1 MRNAVIM
8 TLLASAMAT
17 PARPASHPLLGQ
29 VNAVVYFPPQPLSPI
44 IETRI
49 REAVAMAVKAAS
61 IGDKLGPL
69 DVNYPLDE
77 AVFPPDMAAPTFVWS
92 DPTPEVNTWL
102 IDMAFDGNHVY
113 VLTQG
118 ATPPRAADNDPK
130 TMSQAAAAY
139 QAPVPSTPARR
150 WRPDPE
156 DWDRI
161 RGLSS
166 RRAAVVT
173 ITGLSGD
180 QPDQA
185 LSRGRVRLSISED
198 PVAAPIF
205 FRDVPLPFRHVLDN
219 LDSIRWRLAEVSSY
233 EPRTLLTGMKVCG
246 NCHSFTADG
255 ATLAM
260 DVDYG
265 SDKGS
270 YVIAPIK
277 PQTILDKSMIISWSD
292 YRRDD
297 KELTFGL
304 LSQISPDGRY
314 VISTV
319 KDRSVF
325 SPVDDL
331 YYSQRFFPVAGILV
345 VYDRQTK
352 QFFPLRGADDRQ
364 YVHSNPTW
372 SPDGKTIL
380 FAYSQAYTLRGL
392 KDPSSA
398 VVEKEE
404 VAEFFDGDKKFR
416 YDIYRIDFNDGR
428 GGQVTPLPGASGNGK
443 SNFFPRFSPDGKW
456 IVFCQ
461 SDSFMLLQP
470 DSTLYIMPSSGGVPR
485 KMRCN
490 FSGRMNSW
498 HSWSPNGRW
507 LVFASKAGGPFTQ
520 LWLTHIDAD
529 GHDSPAVLL
538 EHFTAANRAAN
549 IPEFVNVKPQ
559 QFAEIRQEFA
569 DYYTHYRIGVGHER
583 RHQYEEAA
591 AEFQTVL
598 REEPNHVESLYLL
611 ASCLARLHREQE
623 AMPYA
628 DKAVMLAPNSPTVH
642 GLLGGLLCS
651 AGRYR
656 EALAHLE
663 ASHKANPT
671 DVSIANNL
679 AWLLATCPDA
689 AYRDGPRALQLA
701 EWACKATDYRSPPLL
716 DSLAAAYAETGLFDQ
731 AAQTIRQ
738 AIEIV
743 GSNSKGPTE
752 TLESRL
758 KLYLTAQPCRD
769 PASR

>member
-1 MRNAVIM
+1 MTNAMIL
-8 TLLASAMAT
+8 TLLVFTMAS
-17 PARPASHPLLGQ
+17 PAGPANPALLGRN
-29 VNAVVYFPPQPLSPI
+29 NAAIYFPSDPTSQI
-44 IETRI
+44 AETRV
-49 REAVAMAVKAAS
+49 REAIAMAVKAAS
-61 IGDKLGPL
+61 NSDELGPV

-77 AVFPPDMAAPTFVWS
+77 AVFPPDLAAPTFVWS
-92 DPTPEVNTWL
+92 DPATEADTWL
-102 IDMAFDGNHVY
+102 IDLAFDANHVY

-118 ATPPRAADNDPK
+118 TTLPPATDSDPRSI
-130 TMSQAAAAY
+130 SQATAAY
-139 QAPVPSTPARR
+139 RPPVPSTPARR
-150 WRPDPE
+150 WRPDPNG
-156 DWDRI
+156 WDRI
-161 RGLSS
+161 RQLST
-166 RRAAVVT
+166 RRVAAVT
-173 ITGLSGD
+173 ITGFSGD
-180 QPDQA
+180 RPDKA

-219 LDSIRWRLAEVSSY
+219 LDSIRWRLGEVSSY

-270 YVIAPIK
+270 YVIAPIR
-277 PQTILDKSMIISWSD
+277 PQTILDKNMIISWSD
-292 YRRDD
+292 YRRED

-314 VISTV
+314 VVSTV

-325 SPVDDL
+325 APVDDL

-352 QFFPLRGADDRQ
+352 QFFPLKGADDRE
-364 YVHSNPTW
+364 YVHSNPVW

-380 FAYSQAYTLRGL
+380 FAYSPAYTLRGL
-392 KDPSSA
+392 KDASSA

-404 VAEFFDGDKKFR
+404 VAEFFDGDRKFR
-416 YDIYRIDFNDGR
+416 YDIHRIDFNDGQ
-428 GGQVTPLPGASGNGK
+428 GGRATALPGASANGR

-470 DSTLYIMPSSGGVPR
+470 DSTLYIMPSGGGTPR

-490 FSGRMNSW
+490 FPGKMNSW
-498 HSWSPNGRW
+498 HSWSPNGKW

-529 GHDSPAVLL
+529 GRDSPAVLL

-559 QFAEIRQEFA
+559 QFAEIRQDFA

-583 RHQYEEAA
+583 RHQYEEAV

-628 DKAVMLAPNSPTVH
+628 DKAVVLAPKSPTVH

-656 EALAHLE
+656 EALTHLD
-663 ASHKANPT
+663 AAHKANPT

-689 AYRDGPRALQLA
+689 AYRDGPKALQLA
-701 EWACKATDYRSPPLL
+701 EWACKTTDYKSPPLL
-716 DSLAAAYAETGLFDQ
+716 DSLAAAYAETGRFEQ

-743 GSNSKGPTE
+743 KSSSKGSAE

-758 KLYLTAQPCRD
+758 KLYLANQPCRE